1 MNRLK
6 AIVSKLIVENH
17 ESIQFIR
24 KSGFDT
30 SIALDYNDEFVV
42 FFRNAEDR
50 DRAHKL
56 MVVRNMPANIRLVLD
71 YLTANGID
79 AASFKYNDGVINVA
93 LSNHSNN
100 SCTDKSPEKK
110 TEASSD
116 KQTRKTEGK
125 AENSSSEE
133 LSFNEII
140 DMIAKKAA
148 AELYNMVSDDVD
160 KECNERCRNCGAKPD
175 EETDCEN
182 CGCAEC
188 PCSNCENAFEC
199 ENGCGTCNEDD
210 DEDECDANCDCG
222 DCCDENINC
231 TAYDAS
237 DIAEVYF
244 QREKKSKR
252 GYATC
257 IKFTDGEVTKAF
269 CDDND
274 TYNPVA
280 GVAIALAKRCLGTQ
294 RFREIIEKY
303 AFPEVHKM
311 IEEKNAAANTAE
323 APAEETPVAEEK
335 TPAKKPAAKR
345 STTRKPVAKKTTTA
359 KKPAAK
365 KSSTTTKQKK

>member
-6 AIVSKLIVENH
+6 SIVSKLSAENH
-17 ESIQFIR
+17 KSIQFIR

-30 SIALDYNDEFVV
+30 SIVLACNDEFAV
-42 FFRNAEDR
+42 FFRNDEDR
-50 DRAHKL
+50 DRAYKL
-56 MVVRNMPANIRLVLD
+56 MTVRNMPANIKLVLD

-79 AASFKYNDGVINVA
+79 AAILQYNDGVINVVS
-93 LSNHSNN
+93 SNHSDDP
-100 SCTDKSPEKK
+100 CAEKSPEKK
-110 TEASSD
+110 AETASD
-116 KQTRKTEGK
+116 KPTCKAEGK
-125 AENSSSEE
+125 AENGSSEE
-133 LSFNEII
+133 LSFTDII

-160 KECNERCRNCGAKPD
+160 EECNERCRNCDAEPD

-182 CGCAEC
+182 CDCAEC

-199 ENGCGTCNEDD
+199 ENGCGTCDEDD
-210 DEDECDANCDCG
+210 DENECDANC
-222 DCCDENINC
+222 NC

-244 QREKKSKR
+244 QRDKKSKR

-274 TYNPVA
+274 TYNPIA

-303 AFPEVHKM
+303 AFPEVYKM
-311 IEEKNAAANTAE
+311 IEEKNAAANAAE
-323 APAEETPVAEEK
+323 APAEKTPVAEK
-335 TPAKKPAAKR
+335 TAPAKKPAAKR
-345 STTRKPVAKKTTTA
+345 STTKKPAAKKTTTA

-365 KSSTTTKQKK
+365 KSSTAKTTKQKK

>member
-1 MNRLK
+1 MNKLK
-6 AIVSKLIVENH
+6 VIVSKLSDENH
-17 ESIQFIR
+17 KSIQFIR

-30 SIALDYNDEFVV
+30 SIFLDYNNEFVV

-50 DRAHKL
+50 TRAYKL
-56 MVVRNMPANIRLVLD
+56 MVVRNVPANIKLVLD

-79 AASFKYNDGVINVA
+79 AAILKYNDGAINVV
-93 LSNHSNN
+93 LSNHSDDP
-100 SCTDKSPEKK
+100 CAEKSPEKK
-110 TEASSD
+110 TETTSD

-125 AENSSSEE
+125 AENGSSEE

-160 KECNERCRNCGAKPD
+160 EECNERCRNCGADPD

-182 CGCAEC
+182 CGCAKC
-188 PCSNCENAFEC
+188 PCRDCENAFEC
-199 ENGCGTCNEDD
+199 ENGCGTCDEDD
-210 DEDECDANCDCG
+210 DENECDANC
-222 DCCDENINC
+222 NC

-237 DIAEVYF
+237 DITEVYF

-257 IKFTDGEVTKAF
+257 IKFADGEVTKAF

-303 AFPEVHKM
+303 AFPEVYKM
-311 IEEKNAAANTAE
+311 IEEKNAAANAAE
-323 APAEETPVAEEK
+323 APAEKTPVAEEK
-335 TPAKKPAAKR
+335 TPAKKPAAKK
-345 STTRKPVAKKTTTA
+345 STTRKPATKKTTAA